1 MKVTVVENYNE
12 MSKAVADIIY
22 RAVSEN
28 PSATLGLATGSTP
41 LGCYRLL
48 AEFCAAKKLS
58 FARVKTVNLDEYVG
72 LDPSDSNSYAYFMR
86 HNLFDAI
93 DVELSNTHIPDG
105 AVEDV
110 NGECERYSQLLTRI
124 PRDVQILGLG
134 ANGHIGFNEPYTP
147 FDSRTHEVTLAAS
160 TVRDNARH
168 FNSIDDV
175 PTRAITMGIAEIMQA
190 KKIILL
196 ANGEAKAQAVRDAVK
211 GEISEACPASILQRH
226 PDCTV
231 IVDKSAAKLIRPNAR

>member
-1 MKVTVVENYNE
+1 MKVVIVENYNE
-12 MSKAVADIIY
+12 MSKVVADVICQT
-22 RAVSEN
+22 VVEN

-48 AEFCAAKKLS
+48 AEFCAEKKLS

-72 LDPSDSNSYAYFMR
+72 LNATDAHSYAYFMR
-86 HNLFDAI
+86 HNLFDGI

-105 AVEDV
+105 TVEDV
-110 NGECERYSQLLTRI
+110 GEECERYSQLLSRI

-160 TVRDNARH
+160 TVRDNARF
-168 FNSIDDV
+168 FNSLDDV

-190 KKIILL
+190 RKIILL
-196 ANGEAKAQAVRDAVK
+196 ANGESKAQAVRDAVK
-211 GEISEACPASILQRH
+211 GEISEACPASVLQRH

-231 IVDKSAAKLIRPNAR
+231 VIDKSAAKLL